1 LSGNLPAHASGFP
14 QAGNGQIGK
23 AVAAERENAG
33 SLAGLPRYWLLAA
46 HFKTRA
52 AAADRKNEKPGT
64 KPGDRKYR
72 AFGKRMRRDNR
83 IRRLRRSNM

>member
-1 LSGNLPAHASGFP
+1 MVKSAKPG
-14 QAGNGQIGK
+14 
-23 AVAAERENAG
+23 
-33 SLAGLPRYWLLAA
+33 GLG
-46 HFKTRA
+46 H
-52 AAADRKNEKPGT
+52 RKNEKPGT